1 MSDAFVIM
9 LLELRAGAQALVYNA
24 TDNRG
29 TNVTVTY
36 NLTIQ

>member
-1 MSDAFVIM
+1 M
-9 LLELRAGAQALVYNA
+9 LRELPAGGHTLVYNA